1 MEAVLFDWDGT
12 VADTWSAHAHA
23 ARAAIAGI
31 RGTPPADP
39 DIERFLL
46 SPDEASSGLEPD
58 EFMRVWQVMQ
68 PLYRA
73 AQRGVRAFD
82 GISQALA
89 EIRKQGF
96 ALAVVTSK
104 RRWAVSAELR
114 ALDLLQAFDAVVCRE
129 DTRTHKPAPE
139 PLKLALRELGL
150 DRALFVGDAVTD
162 IQAAQAAP
170 MPAVGVAWGWEGE
183 GRLLAQNPDAVCDRV
198 RDLPDVIERILRGE
212 GVKSG
217 RELG

>member
-1 MEAVLFDWDGT
+1 MQAVLFDWDGT
-12 VADTWSAHAHA
+12 VADTWVAHAHA
-23 ARAAIAGI
+23 ARAAITGI
-31 RGTPPADP
+31 RGSAPTEP

-46 SPDEASSGLEPD
+46 SPDEASSGLAPK

-73 AQRGVRAFD
+73 AQSRVHAFD
-82 GISQALA
+82 GIEKALS
-89 EIRKQGF
+89 ELREQGF

-114 ALDLLQAFDAVVCRE
+114 TLGLLETFDAVICRE
-129 DTRTHKPAPE
+129 DTRTHKPEPE
-139 PLKLALRELGL
+139 PLLLALRQLGVES
-150 DRALFVGDAVTD
+150 AAFVGDAVTD

-170 MPAVGVAWGWEGE
+170 MPAVGVAWGWEGAA
-183 GRLLAQNPDAVCDRV
+183 RLLAQSPDAVCRRVEDLPAAIDRV
-198 RDLPDVIERILRGE
+198 LRDESVRP
-212 GVKSG
+212 G